1 MEIVSEPVQMQEIA
15 AGWRRGAS
23 SVGLV
28 ATMGALHEGH
38 LELARRARTE
48 NGRVVAS
55 IFVNPTQFAPG
66 EDLER
71 YPRPFERDRDLL
83 EGAGVDVL
91 FAPTPLGMYGV
102 ASMEEWLRS
111 PRASVEVARLGE
123 VWEGAV
129 RPGHLRGVATIVA
142 KLFNACGP
150 TRAYFGEKDFQQL
163 RVIQR
168 MVSDLLFPIQIV
180 PVPTIREPDGLALSS
195 RNAYLL
201 PEERRAAPAL
211 FRAMQHGARLAQ
223 EGERDVAVV
232 GRAMQEVAE
241 SEPLVKLQYLA
252 IVDSE
257 TLEPVQVLE
266 RAGGARVLVAARLG
280 ETRLIDNASI

>member
-1 MEIVSEPVQMQEIA
+1 MEIVSEPVEMQEVA
-15 AGWRRGAS
+15 AGWRRES
-23 SVGLV
+23 STVGLV
-28 ATMGALHEGH
+28 ATMGALHQGH
-38 LELARRARTE
+38 LELARRARAE
-48 NGRVVAS
+48 NKRVVAS
-55 IFVNPTQFAPG
+55 VFVNPTQFAPN

-71 YPRPFERDRDLL
+71 YPRPFERDCALL

-91 FAPTPLGMYGV
+91 FAPTALAMYGV

-123 VWEGAV
+123 VWEGAI
-129 RPGHLRGVATIVA
+129 RPGHLRGVATVVA

-168 MVSDLLFPIQIV
+168 MVTDLLFPIQII

-195 RNAYLL
+195 RNAYLSH
-201 PEERRAAPAL
+201 EERRASPIL
-211 FRAMQHGARLAQ
+211 FRAMQLGAHLAR
-223 EGERDVAVV
+223 EGERDVAAL
-232 GRAMQEVAE
+232 GRAMQQVAE
-241 SEPLVKLQYLA
+241 NEPLVKLQYLA

-257 TLEPVQVLE
+257 TLEPLQVLE
-266 RAGGARVLVAARLG
+266 RAGEARVLLAARLG
-280 ETRLIDNASI
+280 ETRLIDNAAI